1 MEEIDLKDIFG
12 MLLRRWYI
20 VLISVIVCSAAAA
33 LISIFVL
40 NPVYQSNTTLY
51 IGKNMDGEKTDLA
64 YNDVML
70 GSQLV
75 KDYREIVKSRLVAR
89 QVIEELKLSDVT
101 VDDLIG
107 KLSVDLKNDTRVI
120 QISASDGSPEMASS
134 IANKVAEVFMTKV
147 VDIMKVENVKIIDT
161 AEVPQNPV
169 KPNKK
174 MNVAVGFLLGLMLG
188 FGIIFLIEYF
198 DNTIK
203 TADDIKKYVDL
214 PVIGTIPE
222 IHED

>member
-1 MEEIDLKDIFG
+1 MEEIDLRDILG
-12 MLLRRWYI
+12 MLIKRWYI
-20 VLISVIVCSAAAA
+20 VLISVIICSSAAV
-33 LISIFVL
+33 LLSLFVL
-40 NPVYQSNTTLY
+40 KPVYQSNTTLY

-70 GSQLV
+70 GSYLV

-89 QVIEELKLSDVT
+89 QVIEELKLKDMT

-120 QISASDGSPEMASS
+120 QISASDNSPEMSSS

-147 VDIMKVENVKIIDT
+147 VDIMKVENVKVIDT
-161 AEVPQNPV
+161 AEVPKNPV
-169 KPNKK
+169 KPNKR
-174 MNVAVGFLLGLMLG
+174 MNVAIGFLLGLMLG
-188 FGIIFLIEYF
+188 FGIIFIIEYF

-214 PVIGTIPE
+214 PVIGTIPAFPE
-222 IHED
+222 N